1 MSVTANFAINT
12 YTLTYTA
19 GPNGTISGTS
29 PQTVNHGA
37 DGTEVTAVPNTGYH
51 FVDWSDASTANPRT
65 DTNIMA
71 NVSVTANFA
80 TNSYT
85 LTYTAG
91 ANGTISGTSPQTVN
105 HGADGSEVTAVA
117 NAGYHFVDWSDG
129 VLTAAR
135 TDTNVT
141 ANVSVTANFAINTY
155 TLTYTAGTNGTVS
168 GTSPQTVNHGADGSE
183 VTAVANAG
191 YHFVDWSD
199 GVLTAARTDT
209 NVTANVSVTAN
220 FAINTY
226 TLTYTA
232 GANGTVSGTSPQT
245 VNHGADGSE
254 VTAVANAGYHF
265 VDWSDGV
272 LTAVR
277 TDTNV
282 TANVSVTANFSAPVV
297 TNTNDG
303 GVNSLR
309 QALLDAQDG
318 DTITFNIPTGDS
330 GYNAGVWTITLT
342 TGELVVDK
350 NVTIKGLGADVLIVR
365 RDSNATAFRIFHVSS
380 GGPAAQSD
388 SAPTVNPPGVTIEGM
403 TISNGVAATG
413 MLSGVGGGVYNNHM
427 DLTLNSCALVGN
439 SAEYGGAVFSDG
451 NGATASLTIT
461 NSTLSGNSALNS
473 AGGVYNYAPSGAGS
487 LTITNSTLSGNSA
500 DIGGGIVNDGQSGNA
515 SLIITSSTLSGNT
528 ANSGGGIVNQAASVT
543 LGNTILKTGSSGAN
557 ILSTGGSVTSSGY
570 NLSNDNGGGFLI
582 AATDQINTDP
592 ILGPLK
598 NNGGPTLTHAPLSN
612 SPAIDRGKDIGST
625 GQDQRGSVRPVTY
638 DAAIAPPGGGDRSD
652 IGAVELPPGVL
663 PVSAVSRKT
672 HGGAGDFDI
681 DLPLTGVVG
690 VECRSGGATN
700 AYKVVVTFAAPVT
713 FSSAAVNDG
722 TGSVVTSSGSGT
734 TSVTVDLTGVTNA
747 QRITI
752 ALFGVDDTVNNGD
765 VGVRMGLLIGDTTG
779 NGTVS
784 GTDVSQTKAR
794 VGQAVSGTNF
804 RSDVIVTNSINSTDV
819 SAVKARSGTGLP

>member
-1 MSVTANFAINT
+1 M
-12 YTLTYTA
+12 
-19 GPNGTISGTS
+19 
-29 PQTVNHGA
+29 
-37 DGTEVTAVPNTGYH
+37 PNT
-51 FVDWSDASTANPRT
+51 
-65 DTNIMA
+65 
-71 NVSVTANFA
+71 
-80 TNSYT
+80 
-85 LTYTAG
+85 
-91 ANGTISGTSPQTVN
+91 
-105 HGADGSEVTAVA
+105 
-117 NAGYHFVDWSDG
+117 GYHFVDWSDG

-141 ANVSVTANFAINTY
+141 ANMSVTANFAINTY
-155 TLTYTAGTNGTVS
+155 TLTYTAGANGTIT
-168 GTSPQTVNHGADGSE
+168 GTSPQTVNHGANGTP
-183 VTAVANAG
+183 VTAVPNTG

-232 GANGTVSGTSPQT
+232 GANGTITGTSPQT

-254 VTAVANAGYHF
+254 VTAVPNAGYHF

-272 LTAVR
+272 LTAAR

-282 TANVSVTANFSAPVV
+282 TANVSVTANFAAPVV

-309 QALLDAQDG
+309 QALLDAEDG
-318 DTITFNIPTGDS
+318 DTITFNIPTSDS

-350 NVTIKGLGADVLIVR
+350 NVTIRGPGADVLIVR
-365 RDSNATAFRIFHVSS
+365 RDPNATAFRIFHVSS
-380 GGPAAQSD
+380 GGSAAL
-388 SAPTVNPPGVTIEGM
+388 EGM
-403 TISNGVAATG
+403 TISNGIAATG
-413 MLSGVGGGVYNNHM
+413 MFSGVGGGVYNDHT

-461 NSTLSGNSALNS
+461 NSTLSGNSALSS
-473 AGGVYNYAPSGAGS
+473 AGGVYNYAPSGVGS

-543 LGNTILKTGSSGAN
+543 VGNTILKTGSSGAN
-557 ILSTGGSVTSSGY
+557 IFSTGGSVTSSGY
-570 NLSNDNGGGFLI
+570 NLSNDNGGGFLTD
-582 AATDQINTDP
+582 ATDQINTDP

-612 SPAIDRGKDIGST
+612 SPAIDRGKDIGGT
-625 GQDQRGSVRPVTY
+625 GQDQRGSLRPVTY
-638 DAAIAPPGGGDRSD
+638 DSAIAPPAGGDRSD

-663 PVSAVSRKT
+663 PLSAVSRKT
-672 HGGAGDFDI
+672 HGGAVRFRHQSAPHRCCRGGMPQRRGDQC
-681 DLPLTGVVG
+681 L
-690 VECRSGGATN
+690 
-700 AYKVVVTFAAPVT
+700 
-713 FSSAAVNDG
+713 
-722 TGSVVTSSGSGT
+722 
-734 TSVTVDLTGVTNA
+734 
-747 QRITI
+747 
-752 ALFGVDDTVNNGD
+752 
-765 VGVRMGLLIGDTTG
+765 
-779 NGTVS
+779 
-784 GTDVSQTKAR
+784 
-794 VGQAVSGTNF
+794 
-804 RSDVIVTNSINSTDV
+804 
-819 SAVKARSGTGLP
+819 